1 MKATACISI
10 FNQVISDYHQQD
22 NVDAM
27 IEIPFDENSLEALL
41 YKKCWIDTVQWH
53 LEDII
58 RDPQIDNANGILIKR
73 RIDQSNQDRT
83 DLVEQIDDWMNNEL
97 TAIQPLETA
106 RLNTE
111 SIAWVL
117 DRISILCL
125 KLFHMKEQTERDD
138 ADDAH
143 LNKCK
148 LKYSVLLEQ
157 EKDMIQSYDEL
168 LEDIEAGKRYV
179 KVYRQMKMYNDQSLN
194 PVLYRNQE

>member
-1 MKATACISI
+1 MT
-10 FNQVISDYHQQD
+10 
-22 NVDAM
+22 
-27 IEIPFDENSLEALL
+27 
-41 YKKCWIDTVQWH
+41 
-53 LEDII
+53 
-58 RDPQIDNANGILIKR
+58 PQIDNANGILIKR

>member
-1 MKATACISI
+1 MKATVCISI

-22 NVDAM
+22 NVDTV
-27 IEIPFDENSLEALL
+27 IEIPFHENTLEALL

-58 RDPQIDNANGILIKR
+58 RDPQIDNANGISIKR

-83 DLVEQIDDWMNNEL
+83 DLVEQIDDWINNEL
-97 TAIQPLETA
+97 ASIQPLETA

-125 KLFHMKEQTERDD
+125 KLFHMKEQTERDE
-138 ADDAH
+138 ADETH

-168 LEDIEAGKRYV
+168 LEDIETGKRYV

>member
-22 NVDAM
+22 NVDTV
-27 IEIPFDENSLEALL
+27 IEIPFHENTLEALL

-58 RDPQIDNANGILIKR
+58 LDPQIDNANGISIKR

-83 DLVEQIDDWMNNEL
+83 DLVEQIDDWINNEL
-97 TAIQPLETA
+97 ASIQPLETA

-125 KLFHMKEQTERDD
+125 KLFHMKEQTERDE
-138 ADDAH
+138 ADETH

>member
-27 IEIPFDENSLEALL
+27 IEIPFHENSLEALL

-58 RDPQIDNANGILIKR
+58 RDPQIDNASGILIKR

-194 PVLYRNQE
+194 LSLIHI

>member
-22 NVDAM
+22 NVDAV
-27 IEIPFDENSLEALL
+27 IEIPFNDNTLEALL

-58 RDPQIDNANGILIKR
+58 RDPQIDNAKGISIKR

-83 DLVEQIDDWMNNEL
+83 DLVEQIDDWINNKL
-97 TAIQPLETA
+97 ASIQPLESA

-125 KLFHMKEQTERDD
+125 KLFHMKEQTERDE
-138 ADDAH
+138 ADETH

>member
-148 LKYSVLLEQ
+148 SKYSVLLEQ

>member
-1 MKATACISI
+1 
-10 FNQVISDYHQQD
+10 
-22 NVDAM
+22 
-27 IEIPFDENSLEALL
+27 
-41 YKKCWIDTVQWH
+41 
-53 LEDII
+53 
-58 RDPQIDNANGILIKR
+58 
-73 RIDQSNQDRT
+73 
-83 DLVEQIDDWMNNEL
+83 
-97 TAIQPLETA
+97 A

-125 KLFHMKEQTERDD
+125 KLFHMKEQTERDE
-138 ADDAH
+138 ADETH

>member
-27 IEIPFDENSLEALL
+27 NEIPFHENSLEALL

>member
-27 IEIPFDENSLEALL
+27 IEIPFHENSLEALL

-83 DLVEQIDDWMNNEL
+83 DLVEQIDDWMNNKL

>member
-27 IEIPFDENSLEALL
+27 IDIPFHENSLEALL

-58 RDPQIDNANGILIKR
+58 RDPQIDNASGILIKR

-148 LKYSVLLEQ
+148 LKHSVLLEQ

>member
-27 IEIPFDENSLEALL
+27 IEIPFHENSLEALL

-58 RDPQIDNANGILIKR
+58 RDPQIDNASGILIKR

>member
-27 IEIPFDENSLEALL
+27 IEIPFHENSLEALL

>member
-1 MKATACISI
+1 MKATVCISI

-22 NVDAM
+22 NVDTV
-27 IEIPFDENSLEALL
+27 IEIPFHENTLEALL

-58 RDPQIDNANGILIKR
+58 RDPQIDNANGISIKR

-83 DLVEQIDDWMNNEL
+83 DLVEQIDDWINNEL
-97 TAIQPLETA
+97 ASIQPLETA

-125 KLFHMKEQTERDD
+125 KLFHMKEQTERDE
-138 ADDAH
+138 ADETH